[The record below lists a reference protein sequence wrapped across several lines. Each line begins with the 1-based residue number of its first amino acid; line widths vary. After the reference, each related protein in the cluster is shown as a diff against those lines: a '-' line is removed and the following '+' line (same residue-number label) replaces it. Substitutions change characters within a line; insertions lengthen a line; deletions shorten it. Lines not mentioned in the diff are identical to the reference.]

1 MSFFDKKF
9 LDKFWK
15 MNFALVLLT
24 IGLYFFL
31 LPSKLLVGGISGLSV
46 VLTEYFPNIPTG
58 MIMLSI
64 NLLLLA
70 LGFIL
75 IGKEFGGYTI
85 YCSIMNSF
93 SILLLEKVIP
103 MKKPLVDDLLL
114 NLVFG
119 IVITAIGIGI
129 IFYQNASTGGTD
141 IIAKIMNKYTGMD
154 VGKCLM
160 AADFLIIVAATF
172 TFGIRNG
179 LYAFM
184 GMFINGFVIDYIIAG
199 FNKKVN
205 MYINS
210 EKYKEINDFIIK
222 DIDRGTT
229 LYFVEGGYSGQKRV
243 VINSIVN
250 KKEYLKIRQFA
261 NKIDQNVFMTINYVS
276 EVHGEGFS
284 KFSNKTI

>member
-1 MSFFDKKF
+1 MDFLNKEFFDKF
-9 LDKFWK
+9 LKI
-15 MNFALVLLT
+15 NFALALLT
-24 IGLYFFL
+24 VGLYFFL

-58 MIMLSI
+58 IIMLGI
-64 NLLLLA
+64 NLFLLA
-70 LGFIL
+70 LGFLL

-85 YCSIMNSF
+85 YCSIMTSF
-93 SILLLEKVIP
+93 SIYILEKFVP
-103 MKKPLVDDLLL
+103 MDKPLVDDLLI

-119 IVITAIGIGI
+119 IVITAVGIGI

-141 IIAKIMNKYTGMD
+141 IIAKIMNQYTGLE

-172 TFGIRNG
+172 TFGVRNG

-222 DIDRGTT
+222 EIDRGTT
-229 LYFVEGGYSGQKRV
+229 LYFAEGGYSGKQRV
-243 VINSIVN
+243 VINSIVS

-261 NKIDQNVFMTINYVS
+261 NNIDQNVFMTINYVS

-284 KFSNKTI
+284 KFSHKTN

>member
-1 MSFFDKKF
+1 MSFLNKEFFDKF
-9 LDKFWK
+9 LKI
-15 MNFALVLLT
+15 NSALALLT
-24 IGLYFFL
+24 VGLYFFL

-58 MIMLSI
+58 IIMLGI
-64 NLLLLA
+64 NLILLV
-70 LGFIL
+70 LGFLL

-85 YCSIMNSF
+85 YCSVMTSF
-93 SILLLEKVIP
+93 LIYILEKFVP
-103 MKKPLVDDLLL
+103 MEKPLVDDLLI

-141 IIAKIMNKYTGMD
+141 IIAKIMNKYTGLE

-172 TFGIRNG
+172 TFGVRNG

-222 DIDRGTT
+222 EIDRGTT
-229 LYFVEGGYSGQKRV
+229 LYFAEGGYSGKQRV
-243 VINSIVN
+243 VINSIVS

-261 NKIDQNVFMTINYVS
+261 NNIDQNVFMTINYVS

-284 KFSNKTI
+284 KFSHKTN